1 MTSMVFILI
10 PLWIVLCV
18 IVGIAARGRGQ
29 GAFGWFFLSLF
40 ISPLIAAIFLLL
52 FQRDTSGVDDR
63 EIRRAIKAGR
73 RRW

>member
-1 MTSMVFILI
+1 MLFVAIPIWLVLSIL
-10 PLWIVLCV
+10 
-18 IVGIAARGRGQ
+18 VGVAARGRGQ

>member
-1 MTSMVFILI
+1 MTSMVFILV
-10 PLWIVLCV
+10 PLWIVLC

-52 FQRDTSGVDDR
+52 FQRDTSEVNDC